1 MDAARRKELAPLA
14 QLARQARQAV
24 AQAGRIVRENWRR
37 PKAVRYKGP
46 RDLLTETDLAVEQ
59 ALAESLPRLLP
70 GSALMGEETTGV
82 AALSRPTWIVD
93 PVDGTTNFAHGLPM
107 VATSVG
113 LWDAGR
119 IVLGIVHLPVLREM
133 FWAVRGQGAYLGS
146 RRIRVSQ
153 APDLA
158 RALVATGF
166 PYDIPKFLPDILRQL
181 GAALPLAQGVRRMGA
196 ASVDLA
202 YVACGRYDAFFEFA
216 LNPWDTAAGVLLIEE
231 AGGRVGTMTGQE
243 PYRLGGPDILTANG
257 LLFAQLQ
264 SLLKAAAATAP

>member
-1 MDAARRKELAPLA
+1 MEAARRKELAPLA
-14 QLARQARQAV
+14 PLARQARQAV

-59 ALAESLPRLLP
+59 ALAESLPGLLP

-82 AALSRPTWIVD
+82 AALTRPTWIVD
-93 PVDGTTNFAHGLPM
+93 PVDGTTNFAHGLPL

-119 IVLGIVHLPVLREM
+119 IVLAIVHLPVLREM
-133 FWAVRGQGAYLGS
+133 FWAVRGQGAYLGN

-153 APDLA
+153 APDLS
-158 RALVATGF
+158 RALLATGF

-181 GAALPLAQGVRRMGA
+181 GAALPSAQGVRRLGA

-202 YVACGRYDAFFEFA
+202 YVACGRMDGFYEFD
-216 LNPWDTAAGVLLIEE
+216 LKPWDTAAGWLLVEE
-231 AGGRVGTMTGQE
+231 AGGRVSRFDTDGE
-243 PYRLGGPDILTANG
+243 YELGARTILATNG
-257 LLFAQLQ
+257 IIHEEMRAMLA
-264 SLLKAAAATAP
+264 